1 MRERGKLSPATVRTR
16 LGSACC
22 SARGLVE
29 FWERASAGPGRRGAV
44 ADSVPRAPGAPRQ
57 RQRKSACASVTP
69 PQRTSRPRPPG
80 RSRLPRAA
88 TVQTAV
94 KT

>member
-22 SARGLVE
+22 SARGVVE

-69 PQRTSRPRPPG
+69 PQVARTRPAGPGSRVRPCRP
-80 RSRLPRAA
+80 L
-88 TVQTAV
+88 
-94 KT
+94 

>member
-1 MRERGKLSPATVRTR
+1 MRERGKLSPALSAATR

-57 RQRKSACASVTP
+57 RQRKSAYAPASPLHNAQVARARP
-69 PQRTSRPRPPG
+69 AGPGSRVPRPCRP
-80 RSRLPRAA
+80 L
-88 TVQTAV
+88 
-94 KT
+94 

>member
-69 PQRTSRPRPPG
+69 PHVARARPAGPGSRV
-80 RSRLPRAA
+80 
-88 TVQTAV
+88 VQTAV
-94 KT
+94 KP